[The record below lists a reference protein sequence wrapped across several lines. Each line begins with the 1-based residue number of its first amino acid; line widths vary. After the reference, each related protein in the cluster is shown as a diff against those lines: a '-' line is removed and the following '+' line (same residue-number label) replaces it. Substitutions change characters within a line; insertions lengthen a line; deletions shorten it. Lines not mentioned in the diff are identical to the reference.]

1 MYQPSEEPED
11 EPQETEEEFQFI
23 LRLPE
28 HLAEKINQSYQRKCS
43 EGEDEILS
51 SSNGSLEEQSTAEN
65 QEVEYWIEY
74 DGKDY
79 DSDMKD
85 RKYIFTME
93 KNNTTHF

>member
-1 MYQPSEEPED
+1 MMK
-11 EPQETEEEFQFI
+11 
-23 LRLPE
+23 
-28 HLAEKINQSYQRKCS
+28 A
-43 EGEDEILS
+43 DEILS
-51 SSNGSLEEQSTAEN
+51 SSNGNLEGQNTPEN
-65 QEVEYWIEY
+65 KVEYWIEY